1 METKDVQQQQKVLV
15 LPLQAYDTEKKGIT
29 YHVYILDRDD
39 DRRVKIKEERERI
52 AYQEKE
58 LYMLQVDRGM
68 EKGAKGDIDAAQSE
82 SHG

>member
-15 LPLQAYDTEKKGIT
+15 LHLQAYDTEKKGIR

-39 DRRVKIKEERERI
+39 DWRMKIREERERI

-58 LYMLQVDRGM
+58 LCCR
-68 EKGAKGDIDAAQSE
+68 
-82 SHG
+82 